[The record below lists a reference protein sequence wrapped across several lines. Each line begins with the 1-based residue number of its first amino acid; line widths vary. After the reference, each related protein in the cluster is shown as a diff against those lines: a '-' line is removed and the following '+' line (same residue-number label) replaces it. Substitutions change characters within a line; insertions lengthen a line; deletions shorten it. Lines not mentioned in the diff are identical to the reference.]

1 MPWIALQWPPE
12 APPALCPAAEAA
24 PAAPGQG
31 QPGTPAEAL
40 GWWALQFTP
49 RVARV
54 DEALLLEVSG
64 TLRLWGGLPALMHRI
79 EAQNPAPPLI
89 WQAPAAI
96 GLIALAMLRLRATGQ
111 ALPPPAALPEA
122 LPLDVLSAARPHL
135 PLLVRLGC
143 RTWGQAHALPRAGLV
158 RRCGPELRAALDVAF
173 ALAPESYP
181 WLTAPERFDQAL
193 DLHTRVDNA
202 PALLWAA
209 ARLLTALQHWL
220 RARQLGVLALELAWT
235 LDGKRLDGRPL
246 PPVQSLRVRTAQPAQ
261 AMEHLRRLL
270 AERLARV
277 SLWAPAVRL
286 RLQALETAP
295 WQAGNHSL
303 LPEERRA
310 GDPLHVFIERVSA
323 RLGPQQVLMAEPL
336 ADHRP
341 EQRQRWRP
349 AQQASAV
356 AVPGWADA
364 LAPTWLLPEP
374 LPLAEQDGRP
384 FHHGPLHLLAGPHRI
399 EAGWWPDGGDR
410 SAQAPERD
418 QASQPIAGP
427 LPRRAAAPLG
437 GSAASAA
444 AERGGPQ
451 PAAGPLPRRAAAP
464 LGGSAASAAA
474 ERGGP
479 VSRDYYVA
487 RNPAS
492 ELLWVFRERPT
503 RAGPQAGQTRWFLH
517 GRYA

>member
-303 LPEERRA
+303 LPEERRGRPSARAAPALATGAA
-310 GDPLHVFIERVSA
+310 GVSRGRA
-323 RLGPQQVLMAEPL
+323 RLGRRAGAHL
-336 ADHRP
+336 AAARAAAAGRAGRPAVPPRPAAPAGRAAPHRS
-341 EQRQRWRP
+341 RLVARWRRP
-349 AQQASAV
+349 VRSGTGARSGV
-356 AVPGWADA
+356 A
-364 LAPTWLLPEP
+364 T
-374 LPLAEQDGRP
+374 
-384 FHHGPLHLLAGPHRI
+384 H
-399 EAGWWPDGGDR
+399 
-410 SAQAPERD
+410 
-418 QASQPIAGP
+418 
-427 LPRRAAAPLG
+427 RRAAPKAGGGPLG
-437 GSAASAA
+437 GQRSKRSCGAWGPSA
-444 AERGGPQ
+444 R
-451 PAAGPLPRRAAAP
+451 RRAAPKAGGGP
-464 LGGSAASAAA
+464 LGGQRSKRSCGAW
-474 ERGGP
+474 GP
-479 VSRDYYVA
+479 CLS
-487 RNPAS
+487 
-492 ELLWVFRERPT
+492 
-503 RAGPQAGQTRWFLH
+503 
-517 GRYA
+517 